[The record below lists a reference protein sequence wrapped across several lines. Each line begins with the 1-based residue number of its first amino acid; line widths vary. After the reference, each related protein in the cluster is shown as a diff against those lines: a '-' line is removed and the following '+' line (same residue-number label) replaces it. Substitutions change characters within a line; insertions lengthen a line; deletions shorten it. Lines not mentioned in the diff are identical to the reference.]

1 MPIPSE
7 PGPPEP
13 PDEPLQ
19 IEGPEEPEAEDT
31 SYLQLPEQEEEVT
44 EARKSE
50 ANETLDQLKLPNYG
64 DVEKRL
70 AEPEMNPTKQ
80 RNYLKFVIKNA
91 ETRRKQV
98 VAMKSNATKDFKAG
112 KITEEVR
119 DLEHKKSDKFQIEI
133 KDYINTINQNLKQ

>member
-1 MPIPSE
+1 MKWIQVFLPIPSE

-91 ETRRKQV
+91 ETR
-98 VAMKSNATKDFKAG
+98 
-112 KITEEVR
+112 
-119 DLEHKKSDKFQIEI
+119 
-133 KDYINTINQNLKQ
+133 

>member
-1 MPIPSE
+1 MGVEGLLNLQDYIAPGAEKQIAKMSKEAPKYEMDPSFWQIPSE
-7 PGPPEP
+7 PGPPGP
-13 PDEPLQ
+13 PEEPLE

-80 RNYLKFVIKNA
+80 RNYLKFLFLWP
-91 ETRRKQV
+91 
-98 VAMKSNATKDFKAG
+98 S
-112 KITEEVR
+112 
-119 DLEHKKSDKFQIEI
+119 
-133 KDYINTINQNLKQ
+133 